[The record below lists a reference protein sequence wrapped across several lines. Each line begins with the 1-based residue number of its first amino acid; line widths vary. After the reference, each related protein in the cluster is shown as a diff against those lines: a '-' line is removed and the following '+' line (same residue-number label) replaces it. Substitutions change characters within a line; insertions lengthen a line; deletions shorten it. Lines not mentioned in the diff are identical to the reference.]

1 MSPSGK
7 TRFGRI
13 RPRTA
18 AFAPRDGR
26 SVSRVSLK
34 ALSCGDNFPR
44 AGPHLRE
51 QRPVTHRRA

>member
-7 TRFGRI
+7 TRFGRN

-18 AFAPRDGR
+18 ALAPRDGR
-26 SVSRVSLK
+26 SASRMSLK
-34 ALSCGDNFPR
+34 TLSCEDNFPR